1 MQMKL
6 KLEYIF
12 VFLNIILY
20 ATIKYLEFSFIILY
34 KKISRKLYSKHENMM
49 RFWGLISFRQRD
61 FSSTKKIV

>member
-12 VFLNIILY
+12 LNVILY

-34 KKISRKLYSKHENMM
+34 KTISRKFYSKHENMV
-49 RFWGLISFRQRD
+49 RFWRLIPFRRRY
-61 FSSTKKIV
+61 FSLTKKIV